1 MDNKTRKY
9 IREMI
14 YSELFEVLSENPLAN
29 PDGTLPSPKKKKDD
43 EDDKKSILYSRNE
56 EAGDDLAD
64 KAEDILG
71 GIEDMFDKIAT
82 WKDETGRTEKE
93 AEKAEKETE
102 KRVDKIAQDKKGE
115 VEKKL
120 SKKSLAKG
128 KRQKIMKIAQN
139 TMVTNPKTGREIK
152 MSSALSKKDHPA
164 YKDAKDKLQSIL
176 DKEREDKQAAIDEG
190 KVNEAKFTKVHAAKA
205 MKLVKGTSVDKIIPK
220 GDILYVN
227 YTSYKD
233 RAKIAN
239 ALSKL
244 YKYDNDGRST
254 NAPRG
259 IIGLGGANWMSFV
272 AEDVNES
279 DENYRKA
286 LEKIA
291 RDKQLHMLSKKDKET
306 LLKIAK
312 LMQKEKARK

>member
-1 MDNKTRKY
+1 
-9 IREMI
+9 
-14 YSELFEVLSENPLAN
+14 
-29 PDGTLPSPKKKKDD
+29 
-43 EDDKKSILYSRNE
+43 
-56 EAGDDLAD
+56 
-64 KAEDILG
+64 
-71 GIEDMFDKIAT
+71 
-82 WKDETGRTEKE
+82 
-93 AEKAEKETE
+93 
-102 KRVDKIAQDKKGE
+102 
-115 VEKKL
+115 
-120 SKKSLAKG
+120 
-128 KRQKIMKIAQN
+128 
-139 TMVTNPKTGREIK
+139 
-152 MSSALSKKDHPA
+152 MSH
-164 YKDAKDKLQSIL
+164 
-176 DKEREDKQAAIDEG
+176 
-190 KVNEAKFTKVHAAKA
+190 
-205 MKLVKGTSVDKIIPK
+205 
-220 GDILYVN
+220 DILYVN